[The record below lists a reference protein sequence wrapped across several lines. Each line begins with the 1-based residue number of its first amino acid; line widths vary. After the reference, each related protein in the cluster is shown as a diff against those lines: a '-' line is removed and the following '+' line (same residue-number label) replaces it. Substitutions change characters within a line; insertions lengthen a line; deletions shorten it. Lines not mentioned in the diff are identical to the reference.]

1 MVPVYRGDA
10 KAAGKFKNAIQY
22 TSDRLHDSVRV
33 PKPRR
38 CVTSLGIVGRLL
50 KRLLPSSRRSGRITP
65 YPEVIQVWD
74 NEAMTEMLPFRY
86 AGFYDVP
93 QFIALRFRCMTL
105 VLQSPFDDSLNEY
118 SDIYTVHEMPKAIED
133 AVMAG
138 HYERLEKAPLR
149 PIGRI
154 AVNAVAFDPTKR
166 NALNL
171 PTSKSFS
178 PGNGVM
184 NQSPSNTT

>member
-22 TSDRLHDSVRV
+22 ISDRLHDSVRV
-33 PKPRR
+33 PKPRK

-74 NEAMTEMLPFRY
+74 NQAMTEMLPFRY

-105 VLQSPFDDSLNEY
+105 VLQSPFDDSLN
-118 SDIYTVHEMPKAIED
+118 STPIYTLFMRCRKKS
-133 AVMAG
+133 G
-138 HYERLEKAPLR
+138 TRLWLGNMSDSKKHLYDPLGELR
-149 PIGRI
+149 STRSLSIQQSETRSI
-154 AVNAVAFDPTKR
+154 S
-166 NALNL
+166 L
-171 PTSKSFS
+171 PRRVFRQGT
-178 PGNGVM
+178 
-184 NQSPSNTT
+184 